1 MTAIKTIQR
10 LAIPSIAGIAYNA
23 FPAARRWALRTVG
36 VLAVASIPLV
46 ASAFEQPS
54 DGVYSDHI
62 DWGLMMDMSGI
73 ASGSQIPWVQ
83 GVQTYMRKVNEAG
96 GINGR
101 KINLLI
107 EDDRYNA
114 SLARINYEK
123 LVGQTPVLGISGL
136 GNSSAQVALMS
147 TIRNGKV
154 PIVGS
159 YALTRAGVEPA
170 TPMYYGGYCGFKE
183 MAQVGVGYFN
193 DKLKL
198 KSPKVVTAHMDV
210 AGGKEYAEYVAAEVA
225 KLGGTSKALPIKI
238 GAVDVTSQVLEIMAM
253 KPDVVTVYGVPSPTI
268 LLLRTLQQYGV
279 KIPIFAIKQLGTEE
293 IYSAAGAEAGKDYYF
308 VSCFTPG
315 DNDDTPGVKEMA
327 AYADKYGHSALKTNG
342 NFVGGWVIGQLIVES
357 IARTGPEPTRVKL
370 VESMNKGFDVD
381 TRGAS
386 APLKYSTQDHRGL
399 VGLRP
404 YSYDFTTKRFKAY
417 GKFSDYDKYV
427 K

>member
-1 MTAIKTIQR
+1 MTAS
-10 LAIPSIAGIAYNA
+10 PSRAPRASL
-23 FPAARRWALRTVG
+23 RQWAVRTAG
-36 VLAVASIPLV
+36 VLAFPLLAGLPLA
-46 ASAFEQPS
+46 ASAFEQAG
-54 DGVYSDHI
+54 DGVYADHI
-62 DWGLMMDMSGI
+62 DWGLMMDMSGT

-83 GVQTYMRKVNEAG
+83 GVQAYMRKVNEAG

-101 KINLLI
+101 KVNLLV
-107 EDDRYNA
+107 EDDRYVA
-114 SLARINYEK
+114 SQTRVNYEK
-123 LVGQTPVLGISGL
+123 LVSQTPVLGISGL
-136 GNSSAQVALMS
+136 GNSSGQVALMS

-183 MAQVGVGYFN
+183 MAQVGVGFFN

-198 KSPKVVTAHMDV
+198 KAPKVVTAHMDV
-210 AGGKEYAEYVAAEVA
+210 AGGKEYSEYVAAEVA

-238 GAVDVTSQVLEIMAM
+238 GAADVTSQVLEIIAM

-268 LLLRTLQQYGV
+268 LLLRTMQQYGV
-279 KIPIFAIKQLGTEE
+279 KIPVFAITQLGTEE
-293 IYSAAGAEAGKDYYF
+293 IYAAAGPEAGSNYYF

-327 AYADKYGHSALKTNG
+327 AFADKYGHGALKTNG
-342 NFVGGWVIGQLIVES
+342 NYVGGWVIGQLIAES
-357 IARTGPEPTRVKL
+357 IQKLGAEPTRAKL
-370 VESMNKGFDVD
+370 VESMAKGFDVD

-386 APLKYSTQDHRGL
+386 APLKYTAQDHRGL
-399 VGLRP
+399 IGLRP
-404 YSYDFTTKRFKAY
+404 YSYDYATKHFKAY